1 MRISDW
7 SSDVCSSDLVDALPA
22 GGRGPVGL
30 PRARRR
36 RRPGQPVR
44 GSGTTGLTLQERLQ
58 PRAFASTPQVRGKD
72 AGWQSLPFL
81 PGASTQRWSGKK
93 LAAEAAPTRAGER
106 RLDDSAHR
114 RPAQTQAVLAAGLV
128 VQGDGRSD
136 EHTAEL
142 QSLN

>member
-7 SSDVCSSDLVDALPA
+7 SSDVCSSDL
-22 GGRGPVGL
+22 
-30 PRARRR
+30 
-36 RRPGQPVR
+36 
-44 GSGTTGLTLQERLQ
+44 
-58 PRAFASTPQVRGKD
+58 
-72 AGWQSLPFL
+72 SLPFL

-128 VQGDGRSD
+128 VPGDGFVIAVEGVVHARLKRPVRI
-136 EHTAEL
+136 EGVRHTQVDGPVAAQADRKRGGGGKSGTIGLEL
-142 QSLN
+142 GGGGVD